1 MALKAVRAMDV
12 PHLELIDEADEVVH

>member
-12 PHLELIDEADEVVH
+12 PHLELIGDADEVVH